1 MRKQLLTL
9 YVHAGI
15 DEKYMESNLAKWFE
29 LAEIWGAVM
38 LIDEADVYLEKRRT
52 GELQRNSLVSGQG
65 NNTIDHRAMLTLL
78 QHSCDLWNTTV
89 GFYS

>member
-1 MRKQLLTL
+1 
-9 YVHAGI
+9 
-15 DEKYMESNLAKWFE
+15 
-29 LAEIWGAVM
+29 M